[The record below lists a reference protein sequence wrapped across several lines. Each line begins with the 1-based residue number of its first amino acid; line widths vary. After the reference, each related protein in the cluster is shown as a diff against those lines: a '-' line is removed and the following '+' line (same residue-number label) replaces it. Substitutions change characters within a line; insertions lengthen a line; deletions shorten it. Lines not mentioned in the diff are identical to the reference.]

1 MALTFQPGSAVTVLV
16 TTGDTTIGPTAATYD
31 SDIGPAQ
38 LTKPLLGAKSQ
49 RALAGQ
55 VQGTFTL
62 TGHTTEENIAD
73 LAALRD
79 PANQPFLVD
88 VTFNPSGDKEAYQGV
103 GTVTIS
109 AAGDG
114 EVDWTITGTVDGDY
128 TFTPGI

>member
-1 MALTFQPGSAVTVLV
+1 MALTFQPGNAVNVLI
-16 TTGDTTIGPTAATYD
+16 TAGDTTIGPTAATYD

-38 LTKPLLGAKSQ
+38 LTKPLLGSKSQ

-55 VQGTFTL
+55 VQGTFTVA
-62 TGHTTEENIAD
+62 GHTTEENIGD

-79 PANQPFLVD
+79 PANQPFLVE
-88 VTFNPSGDKEAYQGV
+88 VTFNASGDKESYQAV
-103 GTVTIS
+103 GTVAIS

-128 TFTPGI
+128 TFTPGV